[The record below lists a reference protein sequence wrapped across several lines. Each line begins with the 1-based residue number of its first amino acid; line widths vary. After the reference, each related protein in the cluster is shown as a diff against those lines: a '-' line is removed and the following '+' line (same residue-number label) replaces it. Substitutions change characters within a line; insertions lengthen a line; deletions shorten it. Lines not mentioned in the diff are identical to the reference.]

1 MVVKACPRVG
11 RGYGD
16 GIARYFP
23 GAIRRRARR
32 PRKIASDRPKCWV
45 RRVRSPGRAIM
56 DHGTDLDQAIRA
68 SAALT
73 SRQCGSE
80 PSRAAARSPHT
91 GGRSGSTPTR
101 RTACGAR
108 LWVPPA
114 PRPPG
119 STVRPRLTTP
129 PPPPPRPAAPPR
141 RASSGRTEPRKKTDS
156 SVGAR
161 PGILIP
167 DGVLG
172 DVEILLHVTSL
183 GERECCRSYLRHTSI
198 DEQFGARH
206 VAALVRRE

>member
-11 RGYGD
+11 RGDGD

-101 RTACGAR
+101 RTAPGGAAR
-108 LWVPPA
+108 LWRATRGPAGAATSRFQGPPGANDPPTRPA
-114 PRPPG
+114 P
-119 STVRPRLTTP
+119 
-129 PPPPPRPAAPPR
+129 PPR

-172 DVEILLHVTSL
+172 DVEILLHV
-183 GERECCRSYLRHTSI
+183 
-198 DEQFGARH
+198 
-206 VAALVRRE
+206 